1 MKINCLNIK
10 VLLLLACML
19 ACSEKKTKES
29 SSNMSPIPG
38 TFGFDLAFMQSQ
50 GSVLVLGTGPS
61 KVLVVPA
68 YQGRVMTSTANGDA
82 GNSYGWINYDLI
94 RSGELKPHMNPFGGE
109 DRFWIGP
116 EGGQFALFFQKGN
129 PFDFEHWQT
138 PAVIDTEP
146 FDLVSSDSLQAT
158 FKKSTTLT
166 NFLGTTFQT
175 DIHRQIRLL
184 TKADLEQEFGITLNK
199 SSAVAFQSVNT
210 VINAGKVPWLKK
222 NGLLSIWILGMFNPA
237 KETMIVLP
245 HDTPDASNK
254 VADDYFGTIPADRI
268 VKTDNLLLLKGDGIY
283 RGKVGIPP
291 AIAKNIA
298 GSYDAEKHILTLV
311 KFDLDRAGD
320 YVNSKW
326 EMQKAPFSGDAV
338 NAYNDGPVANGSQL
352 GPFYELESSSPA
364 RELKP
369 GEGITHRSITVHFEG
384 DESELDEIAEK
395 TLGVGL
401 KKILFPK

>member
-1 MKINCLNIK
+1 
-10 VLLLLACML
+10 ML

>member
-1 MKINCLNIK
+1 MKERFSLIK
-10 VLLLLACML
+10 YLFVLIAFATCSDKKSNQSTNDNML
-19 ACSEKKTKES
+19 PA
-29 SSNMSPIPG
+29 PG

-68 YQGRVMTSTANGDA
+68 YQGRVMTSTAKGDA

-94 RSGELKPHMNPFGGE
+94 SSGELKPHMNPFGGE
-109 DRFWIGP
+109 DRFWMGP
-116 EGGQFALFFQKGN
+116 EGGQYALFFQKGN

-254 VADDYFGTIPADRI
+254 VADDYFGTIPTDRI

-283 RGKVGIPP
+283 RGKEIG
-291 AIAKNIA
+291 
-298 GSYDAEKHILTLV
+298 
-311 KFDLDRAGD
+311 RAH
-320 YVNSKW
+320 V
-326 EMQKAPFSGDAV
+326 
-338 NAYNDGPVANGSQL
+338 
-352 GPFYELESSSPA
+352 
-364 RELKP
+364 
-369 GEGITHRSITVHFEG
+369 
-384 DESELDEIAEK
+384 
-395 TLGVGL
+395 
-401 KKILFPK
+401 